1 MPLSLHTPMRGR
13 TCLITGA
20 TSGHGMAVARHLGR
34 LGADLVLLARDADR
48 GRRVA
53 DRIQGEAPGG
63 RRPTLLLAELASQ
76 ADVRRAATEWLEARP
91 RRPLHVLV
99 NNAGLVSLR
108 REETRDGLERV
119 FAVNYLAHY
128 QLTALLLERLQ
139 ASGTPARPARIVNV
153 SSDMHRL
160 YRLPLS
166 DLQST
171 RRYSWHASYGRSKL
185 ALVYFTRELARRLG
199 PPAPTGGARVTVNAV
214 DPGPVRSGI
223 ASHSPACIARPTAWM
238 MRAVFPSAARAART
252 AIWIATAPEVAPITG
267 GYFRFGRLHEPR
279 VDTDPTVSP
288 RLWDQSAALT
298 GVRWPAEV
306 STEVCTEVSTEP
318 PD

>member
-1 MPLSLHTPMRGR
+1 MSLSLHTPMHGK
-13 TCLITGA
+13 TCLVTGA
-20 TSGHGMAVARHLGR
+20 TSGHGLAVARHLGR

-48 GRRVA
+48 GRQVA
-53 DRIQGEAPGG
+53 DRIQGEAPGN
-63 RRPTLLLAELASQ
+63 RRPALLLADLAYQ
-76 ADVRRAATEWLEARP
+76 ADVRRAASEWLEARP
-91 RRPLHVLV
+91 RRPLHRLV

-108 REETRDGLERV
+108 RQETKDGLERV

-128 QLTALLLERLQ
+128 QLTALLLPRLLET
-139 ASGTPARPARIVNV
+139 GTPAHPARIVNV

-199 PPAPTGGARVTVNAV
+199 PPAPTGDGRITVNAV

-223 ASHSPACIARPTAWM
+223 ASHSPAYIARPTAWM

-252 AIWIATAPEVAPITG
+252 AIWVATAPEVTPITG
-267 GYFRFGRLHEPR
+267 GYFRFGRLQSPR
-279 VDTDPTVSP
+279 VDTDPAVATG
-288 RLWDQSAALT
+288 LWDRSAALI
-298 GVRWPAEV
+298 GVRWPAELSIGV
-306 STEVCTEVSTEP
+306 PATP
-318 PD
+318 PP